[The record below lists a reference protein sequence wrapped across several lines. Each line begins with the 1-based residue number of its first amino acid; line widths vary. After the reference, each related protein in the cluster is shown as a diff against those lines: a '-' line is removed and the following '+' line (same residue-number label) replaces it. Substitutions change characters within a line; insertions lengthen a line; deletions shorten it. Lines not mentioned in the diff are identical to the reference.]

1 LVETRPRK
9 AYFVLFLGVVCFG
22 FSSILIRMSDAPAP
36 AIAGWRML
44 LAAMIIAPF
53 ALVGA
58 RSDLKS
64 LSRRDTLLMVGTTI
78 AFSIHFLSFVYAV
91 KMTSVASAVLL
102 INAHPII
109 VALLAYIALRE
120 GTKWTATGAVI
131 GMLGI
136 TLISLSETG
145 ADNLSGDALAVF
157 GACMMAIYI
166 VMTRIMRK
174 KLRILAFMFLFNVVS
189 AAFLMGV
196 AVLFTVPLWPY
207 TIVDFMVF
215 LAMAIVP
222 ALMGYGFY
230 NYSLRY
236 LAAPVVSVSQLGE
249 SIFAISFAILLF
261 SEFPAPSAIMGG
273 GLVIAGI
280 ILAVGTGVF
289 NGKRKNG
296 TGGSSAKPGGPV

>member
-1 LVETRPRK
+1 VVPAVAENRAWK
-9 AYFVLFLGVVCFG
+9 AYLVLFLGVVCFG
-22 FSSILIRMSDAPAP
+22 FSSILIRLSDAPAP

-53 ALVGA
+53 ALAGA
-58 RSDLKS
+58 RSDLRHM
-64 LSRRDTLLMVGTTI
+64 SRRDTLLMIGTTV

-91 KMTSVASAVLL
+91 KLTSVASAVLL

-109 VALLAYIALRE
+109 VALLAFIALRE
-120 GTKWTATGAVI
+120 GSRWTATGAVV

-136 TLISLSETG
+136 AIISLSELGSTNLTG
-145 ADNLSGDALAVF
+145 DILAVF

-174 KLRILAFMFLFNVVS
+174 KLRILAFMFIFNCVS

-207 TIVDFMVF
+207 TIDDFAVF

-222 ALMGYGFY
+222 ALLGYGFY
-230 NYSLRY
+230 NWSLRY
-236 LAAPVVSVSQLGE
+236 LPAPVVSVSQLGE
-249 SIFAISFAILLF
+249 SIFAITFAVILF
-261 SEFPAPSAIMGG
+261 AEFPAPSAIMGG
-273 GLVIAGI
+273 ALVIAGI
-280 ILAVGTGVF
+280 IIATGIF
-289 NGKRKNG
+289 RRKKG
-296 TGGSSAKPGGPV
+296 RVDEFLGQGG

>member
-1 LVETRPRK
+1 MAETRAWK
-9 AYFVLFLGVVCFG
+9 AYSVLFLGVVCFG
-22 FSSILIRMSDAPAP
+22 FSSILIRLSDAPAP

-53 ALVGA
+53 ALAGA
-58 RSDLKS
+58 RNDLRHM
-64 LSRRDTLLMVGTTI
+64 SRRETFLMVGTTI

-120 GTKWTATGAVI
+120 GSRWTATGAVV

-136 TLISLSETG
+136 AMISLSEMGST
-145 ADNLSGDALAVF
+145 NLVGDAIAVF

-174 KLRILAFMFLFNVVS
+174 KLRILAFMFIFNCVS

-196 AVLFTVPLWPY
+196 AVLFSVPLWPY
-207 TIVDFMVF
+207 TLNDFVVF

-222 ALMGYGFY
+222 ALMGYGCY
-230 NYSLRY
+230 NWSLKY
-236 LAAPVVSVSQLGE
+236 LPAPVVSVSQLGE
-249 SIFAISFAILLF
+249 SIFAITFAVILF

-273 GLVIAGI
+273 ALVIAGI
-280 ILAVGTGVF
+280 IIATGIF
-289 NGKRKNG
+289 RRRKERNEEFMG
-296 TGGSSAKPGGPV
+296 QGG

>member
-1 LVETRPRK
+1 VPDVAENRAWK
-9 AYFVLFLGVVCFG
+9 AYLVLFLGVVCFG
-22 FSSILIRMSDAPAP
+22 FSSILIRLSDAPAP

-53 ALVGA
+53 AMAGA
-58 RSDLKS
+58 RSDLRHM
-64 LSRRDTLLMVGTTI
+64 SRRDTLLMVGTTI

-91 KMTSVASAVLL
+91 KLTSVASAVLL

-109 VALLAYIALRE
+109 VALLAFIALRE
-120 GTKWTATGAVI
+120 GSRWTATGAVV

-136 TLISLSETG
+136 AIISLSELGSTNLTG
-145 ADNLSGDALAVF
+145 DMLAVF

-174 KLRILAFMFLFNVVS
+174 KLRILAFMFIFNCVS

-207 TIVDFMVF
+207 TLDDFAVF

-222 ALMGYGFY
+222 ALLGYGFY
-230 NYSLRY
+230 NWSLRY
-236 LAAPVVSVSQLGE
+236 LPAPVVSVSQLGE
-249 SIFAISFAILLF
+249 SIFAITFAVILF

-273 GLVIAGI
+273 ALVILGI
-280 ILAVGTGVF
+280 IIATGIF
-289 NGKRKNG
+289 KRKKG
-296 TGGSSAKPGGPV
+296 QVDEFLGQGG

>member
-1 LVETRPRK
+1 MAENRAWK
-9 AYFVLFLGVVCFG
+9 AYLVLFLGVVCFG
-22 FSSILIRMSDAPAP
+22 FSSILIRLSDAPAP

-53 ALVGA
+53 AMAGA
-58 RSDLKS
+58 RSDLRHM
-64 LSRRDTLLMVGTTI
+64 SRRDTLLMVGTTI

-91 KMTSVASAVLL
+91 KLTSVASAVLL

-109 VALLAYIALRE
+109 VALLAFIALRE
-120 GTKWTATGAVI
+120 GSRWTATGAVV

-136 TLISLSETG
+136 AIISLSELGSTNLTG
-145 ADNLSGDALAVF
+145 DMLAVF

-174 KLRILAFMFLFNVVS
+174 KLRILAFMFIFNCVS

-207 TIVDFMVF
+207 TLDDFAVF

-222 ALMGYGFY
+222 ALLGYGFY
-230 NYSLRY
+230 NWSLRY
-236 LAAPVVSVSQLGE
+236 LPAPVVSVSQLGE
-249 SIFAISFAILLF
+249 SIFAITFAVILF

-273 GLVIAGI
+273 ALVILGI
-280 ILAVGTGVF
+280 IIATGIF
-289 NGKRKNG
+289 KRKKG
-296 TGGSSAKPGGPV
+296 QVDEFLGQGG

>member
-1 LVETRPRK
+1 MAENRAWK
-9 AYFVLFLGVVCFG
+9 AYLVLFLGVVCFG
-22 FSSILIRMSDAPAP
+22 FSSILIRLSDAPAP

-53 ALVGA
+53 AMAGA
-58 RSDLKS
+58 RSDLRHM
-64 LSRRDTLLMVGTTI
+64 SRRDTLLMVGTTI

-91 KMTSVASAVLL
+91 KLTSVASAVLL

-109 VALLAYIALRE
+109 VALLAFIALRE
-120 GTKWTATGAVI
+120 GSRWTATGAVV

-136 TLISLSETG
+136 AIISLSELGSTNLTG
-145 ADNLSGDALAVF
+145 DMLAVF

-174 KLRILAFMFLFNVVS
+174 KLRILAFMFIFNCVS

-207 TIVDFMVF
+207 TLDDFAVF

-222 ALMGYGFY
+222 ALLGYGFY
-230 NYSLRY
+230 NWSLRY
-236 LAAPVVSVSQLGE
+236 LPAPVVSVSQLGE
-249 SIFAISFAILLF
+249 SIFAITFAVILF

-273 GLVIAGI
+273 ALVIVGI
-280 ILAVGTGVF
+280 IIATGIF
-289 NGKRKNG
+289 KRKKG
-296 TGGSSAKPGGPV
+296 QVDEFLGQGG

>member
-1 LVETRPRK
+1 MAENRAWK

-22 FSSILIRMSDAPAP
+22 FSSILIRLSDAPAP

-53 ALVGA
+53 AMVGA
-58 RSDLKS
+58 RSDLRHM
-64 LSRRDTLLMVGTTI
+64 SRRDILLMVGTTI
-78 AFSIHFLSFVYAV
+78 AFSIHFLAFVYAV
-91 KMTSVASAVLL
+91 KLTSVASAVLL

-109 VALLAYIALRE
+109 VALLAFIVLRE
-120 GTKWTATGAVI
+120 GSRWTATGAVV

-136 TLISLSETG
+136 GIISLSELGSTNLTG
-145 ADNLSGDALAVF
+145 DVLAVF

-174 KLRILAFMFLFNVVS
+174 KLRILAFMFIFNCVS

-207 TIVDFMVF
+207 TMNDFAVF

-230 NYSLRY
+230 NWSLRY
-236 LAAPVVSVSQLGE
+236 LPAPVVSVSQLGE
-249 SIFAISFAILLF
+249 SIFAITFAVILF
-261 SEFPAPSAIMGG
+261 AEFPAPSAIVGG
-273 GLVIAGI
+273 ALVIVGI
-280 ILAVGTGVF
+280 VIATGIL

-296 TGGSSAKPGGPV
+296 KKDDLTKAG